1 LGTCCDIE
9 VLAAALNGDEAAPF
23 GDDETAPLGGVG

>member
-1 LGTCCDIE
+1 L
-9 VLAAALNGDEAAPF
+9 LAAALNGDEAAPF